1 MSINYFESILAISES
16 QAMALDTTKL
26 VNNSL
31 AELLTDK
38 LPIAFLDIMPISTS
52 AFLHHLDILN
62 IKDADEDDSVEDG
75 GNLDD
80 DDFDDDFD
88 DDDFDDDDLDDD
100 DFDDD
105 FDDSDFYEDDFDDD
119 EAEEDFEDDAE
130 EDEEGSWD
138 DSF

>member
-1 MSINYFESILAISES
+1 MSINYLESILAISES

-38 LPIAFLDIMPISTS
+38 LPIAFLDIMPASTS
-52 AFLHHLDILN
+52 SFLYHLDILN
-62 IKDADEDDSVEDG
+62 AKDPDDDSIDDG
-75 GNLDD
+75 GDMDDD

-119 EAEEDFEDDAE
+119 DVEDDFEDDVEA
-130 EDEEGSWD
+130 DEEGSWD